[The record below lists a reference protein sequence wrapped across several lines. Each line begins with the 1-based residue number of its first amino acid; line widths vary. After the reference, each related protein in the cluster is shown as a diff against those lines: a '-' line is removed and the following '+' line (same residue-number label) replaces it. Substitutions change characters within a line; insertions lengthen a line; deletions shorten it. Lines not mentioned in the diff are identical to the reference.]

1 MKITKGGRVLVASC
15 RHRYPNGD
23 YSWGVR
29 VFDPDAAEE
38 HRQMDVQT
46 GNAFDDGG
54 EPRIYPDAR
63 MYDPDRDGLD
73 EIITVEEVRG
83 KASYLRVRGVH
94 YAPTSLVKGRTA
106 TGRPCWFRTLDV
118 IAVVDSGDPFTS

>member
-1 MKITKGGRVLVASC
+1 MKIAKGDRVLVAPC
-15 RHRYPNGD
+15 HTKYDNGD

-29 VFDPDAAEE
+29 VFDPESAEE
-38 HRQMDVQT
+38 DRRYDISI
-46 GNAFDDGG
+46 GNAMDDAG
-54 EPRIYPDAR
+54 EPRLYSDAR
-63 MYDPDRDGLD
+63 VYDARRDGEDLL
-73 EIITVEEVRG
+73 TVEEVRG

-118 IAVVDSGDPFTS
+118 VAVVAPTDVTS